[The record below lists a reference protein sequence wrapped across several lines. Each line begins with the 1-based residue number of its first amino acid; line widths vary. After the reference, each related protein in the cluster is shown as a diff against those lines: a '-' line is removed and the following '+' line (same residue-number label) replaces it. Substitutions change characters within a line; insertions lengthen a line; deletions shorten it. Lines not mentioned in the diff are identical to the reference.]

1 MTGITNSSELVTTP
15 AEAAAAVDIVTYYI
29 PILLSLGAII
39 LLIAWLP
46 LILRKL
52 PLTLPLICVLI
63 GAAIFTFTPFADY
76 GPYPAETP
84 ILIEKATELIVI
96 ISLMGAGLKIGRP
109 FSFRGWQITVR
120 MLAICMPLTILALL
134 FLSGA
139 MLGLGIVSALLL
151 ASCLAPTDPVL
162 ASDVQI
168 EKPQCDE
175 ESEARFALTSEAG
188 LNDALTFPFV
198 NLAIALAVAGG
209 FSWQTVGGWALE
221 DVLIKLSVGLVTG
234 LAAGWIFGKIVY
246 ALPTGTRLS
255 RTGDGFVAL
264 GATLSIYALTE
275 LLHGYGFLAVFLAG
289 LMLRRASRENDFNDR
304 LHDFADETER
314 LLMMVMLVF
323 FGGMLASGGYLS
335 AVGWREI
342 GFAAVALFVVRPL
355 AGMIGLIGVKRPPL
369 ERFIISFFGIRGLGS
384 VYYLSY
390 ALNHAEFEQ
399 EIVLWEVMGLIILMS
414 IILHGFLVTPL
425 MGRLDRH
432 LEGRQKSAEAA

>member
-1 MTGITNSSELVTTP
+1 G
-15 AEAAAAVDIVTYYI
+15 
-29 PILLSLGAII
+29 
-39 LLIAWLP
+39 
-46 LILRKL
+46 
-52 PLTLPLICVLI
+52 
-63 GAAIFTFTPFADY
+63 
-76 GPYPAETP
+76 
-84 ILIEKATELIVI
+84 
-96 ISLMGAGLKIGRP
+96 
-109 FSFRGWQITVR
+109 
-120 MLAICMPLTILALL
+120 
-134 FLSGA
+134 
-139 MLGLGIVSALLL
+139 
-151 ASCLAPTDPVL
+151 
-162 ASDVQI
+162 
-168 EKPQCDE
+168 
-175 ESEARFALTSEAG
+175 
-188 LNDALTFPFV
+188 
-198 NLAIALAVAGG
+198 
-209 FSWQTVGGWALE
+209 
-221 DVLIKLSVGLVTG
+221 
-234 LAAGWIFGKIVY
+234 IFGKIVY